1 MECGPWG
8 ALVLMG
14 MGFKKNCKMGGA
26 PPCSPTMGN
35 PDWKVYLNLFGCC
48 WSQDWVAMVDF
59 WIQFKYSAMWHRY
72 HQTELFWSAGLFWSY
87 SYKFYTSSLTIR
99 LYLTPKSGKLYTIFL
114 YLDNILATNPQ
125 WGKLQSSPISP
136 SCWNFSTKF
145 SQITP
150 ETWKSNFNPA
160 PSPPSLEHSKLN
172 LDKNVNN

>member
-1 MECGPWG
+1 
-8 ALVLMG
+8 
-14 MGFKKNCKMGGA
+14 
-26 PPCSPTMGN
+26 
-35 PDWKVYLNLFGCC
+35 
-48 WSQDWVAMVDF
+48 
-59 WIQFKYSAMWHRY
+59 MWHRY

-150 ETWKSNFNPA
+150 ETWKSNFIFLVTL
-160 PSPPSLEHSKLN
+160 SCSTSLYCIFYALN
-172 LDKNVNN
+172 KNIQRKTVTLIMWKVCKH